1 MCTQPSF
8 QVVALAVPVGNL
20 KPLVLIGYPS
30 GQDRPI
36 LLPWDCPT
44 NKARKFQTMS
54 VMESQ
59 KVAERNQNKGSK
71 NGCSLFIVLQTEL
84 ASFPT
89 SRNQRVIL
97 DFQQTQSYRK
107 KMWSPLSMGAL
118 DKFLILLVSLWVVTN
133 KLIILNVPIYCAI
146 YFYNFLVYLVSL

>member
-44 NKARKFQTMS
+44 NKARKFLGNVGDGVAKKWQNVIKTKEVKTAVVCLLCCKQS
-54 VMESQ
+54 WLPSPPLEINELFLIFRRP
-59 KVAERNQNKGSK
+59 KVIA
-71 NGCSLFIVLQTEL
+71 
-84 ASFPT
+84 
-89 SRNQRVIL
+89 
-97 DFQQTQSYRK
+97 K
-107 KMWSPLSMGAL
+107 KCGAL
-118 DKFLILLVSLWVVTN
+118 
-133 KLIILNVPIYCAI
+133 
-146 YFYNFLVYLVSL
+146 

>member
-1 MCTQPSF
+1 MRTQPSF
-8 QVVALAVPVGNL
+8 QVVIALAVPVGNL
-20 KPLVLIGYPS
+20 KPLVKIGYPS

-44 NKARKFQTMS
+44 NKARKFQTML

-59 KVAERNQNKGSK
+59 KVAERNQNKRSK
-71 NGCSLFIVLQTEL
+71 NGCGVFIVPQIQL

-97 DFQQTQSYRK
+97 DFQQTQSCRK
-107 KMWSPLSMGAL
+107 KNVEPFEHGCIGSVLNSFCISMGGNKQTYHYKSTHL
-118 DKFLILLVSLWVVTN
+118 LFCLFL
-133 KLIILNVPIYCAI
+133 
-146 YFYNFLVYLVSL
+146 